1 MDLNYDYG
9 DVVHTHKHIHAT
21 PDSHKQVVD
30 HALKEWCHDFFGD
43 NADEECSELN
53 EIKGHDI
60 DDGSHEDLKISD
72 IYGIIKNL
80 QKLNGNYE
88 NRNLNHKNILN

>member
-30 HALKEWCHDFFGD
+30 HALKSGVMIFLERM
-43 NADEECSELN
+43 
-53 EIKGHDI
+53 
-60 DDGSHEDLKISD
+60 LK
-72 IYGIIKNL
+72 KNVV
-80 QKLNGNYE
+80 N
-88 NRNLNHKNILN
+88 